1 MERSHGFTR
10 LADEIEKEDVEA
22 AERDSPSDQDP
33 LHESDGPL
41 AEVMGGVLTTV
52 LTLVLNVTYAG
63 VVMGSSPAFIPYLS
77 HGISMCLASTAISN
91 MWLLCTRRN
100 LPYVTV
106 ADSFMAVLF
115 ATTADHLTAQGVT
128 DLGRSRHRCSC
139 ARCSWRA
146 GTSSPGQRASATW
159 SSSSRRP

>member
-1 MERSHGFTR
+1 MCRTEKYRTTIGPASVERSHGFTR

-41 AEVMGGVLTTV
+41 AEVMGGILTTV

-115 ATTADHLTAQGVT
+115 ATTADHLTAQG
-128 DLGRSRHRCSC
+128 
-139 ARCSWRA
+139 
-146 GTSSPGQRASATW
+146 
-159 SSSSRRP
+159 